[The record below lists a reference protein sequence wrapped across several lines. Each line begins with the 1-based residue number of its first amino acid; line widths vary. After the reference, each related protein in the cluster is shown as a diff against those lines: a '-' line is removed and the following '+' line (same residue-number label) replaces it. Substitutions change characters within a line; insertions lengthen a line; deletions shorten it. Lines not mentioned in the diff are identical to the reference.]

1 VLDSSGVSELVEL
14 LDVTGESGVEE
25 LPEGDGV
32 AEGVSIVPD
41 LLLNTADDVS
51 EGSTKVLVLELID
64 SVYDGVSESLEDLLD
79 DAVVQYE

>member
-1 VLDSSGVSELVEL
+1 MLDSSGVSEPVEL

-32 AEGVSIVPD
+32 AEGVSVVPD

-51 EGSTKVLVLELID
+51 EGSTKVLVLELIH
-64 SVYDGVSESLEDLLD
+64 SVYDGVSESLEDSLD